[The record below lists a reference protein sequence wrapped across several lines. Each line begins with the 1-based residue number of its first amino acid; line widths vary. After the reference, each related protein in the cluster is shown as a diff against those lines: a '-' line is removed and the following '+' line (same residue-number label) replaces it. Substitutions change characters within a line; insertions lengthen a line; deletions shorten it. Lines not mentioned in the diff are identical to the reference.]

1 MDTLLHWNSVVN
13 GIVWGPAVLALLVGT
28 GIWFSAV
35 LGFPQLR
42 YFGVM
47 LKEVFGRS
55 RGKDDAKG
63 NISSFAA
70 VSTALAA
77 TIGTGSIA
85 GVATALHLGGP
96 GALLWM
102 FVSGFFGMTT
112 KFCEICLA
120 IKYREKD
127 STGAWRGG
135 TMYVLEKGCGI
146 KWLAAMFAFF
156 ALFASIGTGNMI
168 QANSTTDALYMA
180 FNIPHVYTAVLLT
193 VIVGLTIIGGLK
205 SVASLTIYLVPV
217 MAVIY
222 VSGAVVVV
230 VENWTIIPS
239 ALKTALAG
247 AFHNPMSLPGALA
260 GWSVAN
266 AIKYGVARGVFSNEA
281 GLGSAPMVHA
291 AAQVDHPARQGLYGI
306 FEVFM
311 STIVICTMTALII
324 ITTGVLTSESGAR
337 LTGAQLTLA
346 GFEAVLG
353 HQLGSVLLSVGLA
366 LFALSTILG
375 WYYYGETALTYLLP
389 VKCIPAYKVFWI
401 CGTLLGG
408 WGGASWL
415 VSLWEFADTMNGLM
429 AIPNLIGML
438 LMTRVLREIVGDF
451 DERRRAGLFR

>member
-1 MDTLLHWNSVVN
+1 METFLHWNGVVN
-13 GIVWGPAVLALLVGT
+13 GIVWGPAVLTLLVGT
-28 GIWFSAV
+28 GVWFSVV

-42 YFGVM
+42 YFGAM

-55 RGKDDAKG
+55 RQSGGANG

-96 GALLWM
+96 GAMFWM

-112 KFCEICLA
+112 KFCEVCLA
-120 IKYREKD
+120 VRYREKD
-127 STGAWRGG
+127 ADGAWRGG
-135 TMYVLEKGCGI
+135 TMYVLEKGCGV
-146 KWLAAMFAFF
+146 KWLAVMFAFF
-156 ALFASIGTGNMI
+156 ALFASVGTGNMI
-168 QANSTTDALYMA
+168 QANSTADAIAMA
-180 FNIPHVYTAVLLT
+180 FDVPHVYTAVALA
-193 VIVGLTIIGGLK
+193 VIVGLTIVGGLK
-205 SVASLTIYLVPV
+205 SVASLTVYLVPV
-217 MAVIY
+217 MAVVY
-222 VSGAVVVV
+222 MAGAAVVVIR
-230 VENWTIIPS
+230 NWAMIP
-239 ALKTALAG
+239 AAVGMAFRG
-247 AFHNPMSLPGALA
+247 AFHDPMALPGALA
-260 GWSVAN
+260 GWSVAK
-266 AIKYGVARGVFSNEA
+266 AVKFGVARGVFSNEA

-311 STIVICTMTALII
+311 STIVICTMTAFII
-324 ITTGVLTSESGAR
+324 VATGVLTSEPGAR

-353 HQLGSVLLSVGLA
+353 RQMGSVLLSVGLA

-389 VKCIPAYKVFWI
+389 VGFIPAYKALWVA
-401 CGTLLGG
+401 GTLLGG

-415 VSLWEFADTMNGLM
+415 APLWEFADTMNGLM

-438 LMTRVLREIVGDF
+438 LMTRVLREIVKDF
-451 DERRRAGLFR
+451 DAGRKSGLIK